1 MKRMAEKADLKG
13 RKTNHTA
20 RKTSVETLCR
30 AQFQDSEVI
39 QFTGHRNVAS
49 LNSYKQPCLEQQRR
63 MSEVLSSNYSKG
75 GVDPQPIAT
84 SVAQAKLNPG
94 SGFSIVDAIFA
105 GASISDCTLNFNVC
119 IKDEHSS
126 TKTCSNAMY
135 CPHRK
140 RPRILD
146 SDSEDD

>member
-49 LNSYKQPCLEQQRR
+49 LNSYKKTML
-63 MSEVLSSNYSKG
+63 G
-75 GVDPQPIAT
+75 AT
-84 SVAQAKLNPG
+84 EENVRG
-94 SGFSIVDAIFA
+94 S
-105 GASISDCTLNFNVC
+105 
-119 IKDEHSS
+119 
-126 TKTCSNAMY
+126 
-135 CPHRK
+135 
-140 RPRILD
+140 
-146 SDSEDD
+146 